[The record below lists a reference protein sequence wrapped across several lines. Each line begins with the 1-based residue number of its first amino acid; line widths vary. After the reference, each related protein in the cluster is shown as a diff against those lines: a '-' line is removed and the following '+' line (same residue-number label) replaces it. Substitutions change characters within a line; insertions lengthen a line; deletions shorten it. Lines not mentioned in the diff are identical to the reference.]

1 MYEYKRPAMITSPRG
16 AFHMF
21 TTPECGPGNRKKKE
35 RLRKSKKRHKTN
47 SKIKR
52 KQMREVPPRRRNLP
66 HQNQ

>member
-35 RLRKSKKRHKTN
+35 RKVKEIQEET
-47 SKIKR
+47 
-52 KQMREVPPRRRNLP
+52 
-66 HQNQ
+66 